1 MRKRVYSYEYM
12 DDWEKLNEALL
23 PKKEDLYSPLNLE
36 DINWDYAHTKQVC
49 KDFEIKSLGEYHSL

>member
-23 PKKEDLYSPLNLE
+23 PKKEDLYSHLNLK
-36 DINWDYAHTKQVC
+36 DIN
-49 KDFEIKSLGEYHSL
+49 